1 MSGFAMIIVNILG
14 IALIGLIIWWFW
26 LYKPQEAK
34 LADDALV
41 ITVDNGTYQPSHI
54 RIEANTPSSLH
65 FLRKDASPCAEMVLI
80 PAIELSESLPLDK
93 VKTLTLPPLAPGVY
107 DFHCQMQMYRGVLK
121 AE

>member
-1 MSGFAMIIVNILG
+1 MIIVNILG
-14 IALIGLIIWWFW
+14 ITLIGLIIWWFW

-93 VKTLTLPPLAPGVY
+93 VKTLTLPPLAPGEY